1 MNIFVG
7 NLPYSATDMDLRA
20 AFEAHGTVSSASVI
34 LDKFTGKSRG
44 FGFVEM
50 PNREEA
56 LAAIAAL
63 NEKDLKGRTLR
74 VNEAQ
79 AREDRPRR
87 ERRDWGDGSG
97 GGGERGGFRGDRG
110 GERGGYRGDR
120 GDRGDRGNRGGY

>member
-1 MNIFVG
+1 
-7 NLPYSATDMDLRA
+7 MDLRS
-20 AFEAHGTVSSASVI
+20 AFEAHGQVSSASVI

-50 PNREEA
+50 PNRDEA

-63 NEKDLKGRTLR
+63 NDQDFKGRPMR

-87 ERRDWGDGSG
+87 EWSG
-97 GGGERGGFRGDRG
+97 ERG
-110 GERGGYRGDR
+110 GERGGGHRGF
-120 GDRGDRGNRGGY
+120 

>member
-20 AFEAHGTVSSASVI
+20 AFEAHGTVTSASVI

-63 NEKDLKGRTLR
+63 NEKQMNGRALR

-79 AREDRPRR
+79 PREERPRR
-87 ERRDWGDGSG
+87 ERRDWQQSRPDRQDRFARNERG
-97 GGGERGGFRGDRG
+97 GHRGGFRG
-110 GERGGYRGDR
+110 ERGFRNNY
-120 GDRGDRGNRGGY
+120 

>member
-87 ERRDWGDGSG
+87 ERRDWGDGG
-97 GGGERGGFRGDRG
+97 GGGGDRGGFRGDRG
-110 GERGGYRGDR
+110 GDRGGYRGDR

>member
-7 NLPYSATDMDLRA
+7 NLPYGATDMDLRS
-20 AFEAHGTVSSASVI
+20 AFEAFGTVSSASVI

-56 LAAIAAL
+56 TAAIAGL
-63 NEKDLKGRTLR
+63 NEKDLKGRALR

-79 AREDRPRR
+79 AREERPRR
-87 ERRDWGDGSG
+87 ERREWSG
-97 GGGERGGFRGDRG
+97 GGGGGGGDRGGRGGGFRGDRG
-110 GERGGYRGDR
+110 ERGGYRDR
-120 GDRGDRGNRGGY
+120 SDRGGY

>member
-7 NLPYSATDMDLRA
+7 NLPYGATDMDLRS
-20 AFEAHGTVSSASVI
+20 AFEAFGTVSSASVI

-56 LAAIAAL
+56 TAAIAGL
-63 NEKDLKGRTLR
+63 NEKDLKGRALR

-79 AREDRPRR
+79 AREERPRR
-87 ERRDWGDGSG
+87 ERREWSG
-97 GGGERGGFRGDRG
+97 GGGGGGGGGDRGGRGGGGFRGDRG
-110 GERGGYRGDR
+110 ERGGYRDR
-120 GDRGDRGNRGGY
+120 SDRGGY

>member
-7 NLPYSATDMDLRA
+7 NLPYTVTDADLRT
-20 AFEAHGTVSSASVI
+20 AFEAHGQVSSASVI

-63 NEKDLKGRTLR
+63 NEKDLKGRALR

-87 ERRDWGDGSG
+87 EKREW
-97 GGGERGGFRGDRG
+97 GGERGGGHRGF
-110 GERGGYRGDR
+110 
-120 GDRGDRGNRGGY
+120 

>member
-7 NLPYSATDMDLRA
+7 NLPYGATDTDLRA

-63 NEKDLKGRTLR
+63 NEKDLKGRAIR

-87 ERRDWGDGSG
+87 ERRDWGGGGG
-97 GGGERGGFRGDRG
+97 GGGEGGG
-110 GERGGYRGDR
+110 RGGYRGDR
-120 GDRGDRGNRGGY
+120 GDRGGYRGDRGGY

>member
-1 MNIFVG
+1 
-7 NLPYSATDMDLRA
+7 MDLRA

-34 LDKFTGKSRG
+34 LDKYTGKSRG

-63 NEKDLKGRTLR
+63 NDQELKGRTLR

-79 AREDRPRR
+79 PREDRSPRR
-87 ERRDWGDGSG
+87 ERRDWGNSG
-97 GGGERGGFRGDRG
+97 G

-120 GDRGDRGNRGGY
+120 GDRKDRGGYRGERGGY

>member
-7 NLPYSATDMDLRA
+7 NLPYGVTDMDLRS
-20 AFEAHGTVSSASVI
+20 AFEAHGQVSSASVI

-63 NEKDLKGRTLR
+63 NEKDLKGRAIR

-79 AREDRPRR
+79 PREDRPRR
-87 ERRDWGDGSG
+87 ERREWS
-97 GGGERGGFRGDRG
+97 GERGGGHRGF
-110 GERGGYRGDR
+110 
-120 GDRGDRGNRGGY
+120 

>member
-7 NLPYSATDMDLRA
+7 NLPYSATDADLRS

-56 LAAIAAL
+56 TAAIAAL
-63 NEKDLKGRTLR
+63 NDQDLKGRAIR

-79 AREDRPRR
+79 AREDRPPR
-87 ERRDWGDGSG
+87 ERRDWGDGG
-97 GGGERGGFRGDRG
+97 GDRGGFRGG
-110 GERGGYRGDR
+110 RGDR
-120 GDRGDRGNRGGY
+120 GDRGGYRGGRGDRGDRGGRAEY

>member
-1 MNIFVG
+1 
-7 NLPYSATDMDLRA
+7 MDLRA

-63 NEKDLKGRTLR
+63 NDSELKGRTLR

-79 AREDRPRR
+79 PRENRPQRR
-87 ERRDWGDGSG
+87 ERRDWGNSG
-97 GGGERGGFRGDRG
+97 GAERSGYRGERGDRG
-110 GERGGYRGDR
+110 DRGGYRGDR
-120 GDRGDRGNRGGY
+120 GGY

>member
-7 NLPYSATDMDLRA
+7 NLPYSATDADLRS

-56 LAAIAAL
+56 LAAISAL
-63 NEKDLKGRTLR
+63 NEKELKGRTLR

-79 AREDRPRR
+79 PREDRPRR
-87 ERRDWGDGSG
+87 ERRDWGEG
-97 GGGERGGFRGDRG
+97 GGDRGERGGYRGD
-110 GERGGYRGDR
+110 RGGYRGDR
-120 GDRGDRGNRGGY
+120 GDRGDRGSF

>member
-20 AFEAHGTVSSASVI
+20 AFEVHGTVTSANVI
-34 LDKFTGKSRG
+34 VDKFTGKSRG

-63 NEKDLKGRTLR
+63 NEKNLKGRVIR

-79 AREDRPRR
+79 PREDRPRR
-87 ERRDWGDGSG
+87 ERPWAPQG
-97 GGGERGGFRGDRG
+97 GGRPFERSGSRHDRGGFRNDR
-110 GERGGYRGDR
+110 RG
-120 GDRGDRGNRGGY
+120 